1 MHILK
6 SSIALVLLLSAC
18 ETLPMGGAQPLL
30 TAAAPAPSIISAPSG
45 SSQSLSAIETTPGRQ
60 PQPRSTAEVAF
71 MKAQFNAI
79 QARSIAENREYCGY
93 LGLLPNGDFAISPP
107 KRGQP
112 AGCTPNNPPAN
123 MQVIASYHTHAA
135 YAPRYDS
142 EVPSA
147 TDLEGDI
154 SEGINGYVSTP
165 GGRLWFTDGAA
176 QSTTQI
182 CGVGC
187 LTADPRFR
195 PEQNNPVRQTYSL
208 ATLRQRQNN

>member
-6 SSIALVLLLSAC
+6 SGIALVLLLSAC
-18 ETLPMGGAQPLL
+18 EAYVPTGNVQPLL
-30 TAAAPAPSIISAPSG
+30 TSALPAPASE
-45 SSQSLSAIETTPGRQ
+45 SQSLSITSAPRPTI
-60 PQPRSTAEVAF
+60 QPRPRSAAEVAF
-71 MKAQFNAI
+71 IKARLNAI
-79 QARSIAENREYCGY
+79 QPRSIAEDREYCGY

-107 KRGQP
+107 KRGAP
-112 AGCTPNNPPAN
+112 AGCTPANPPAN
-123 MQVIASYHTHAA
+123 MRIIASYHTHAA

-176 QSTTQI
+176 RSTTQV
-182 CGVGC
+182 CGIGC
-187 LTADPRFR
+187 VAADPRFR
-195 PEQNNPVRQTYSL
+195 PEHANPVQQSYSL
-208 ATLRQRQNN
+208 AALRLRQS

>member
-1 MHILK
+1 MHIVK

-18 ETLPMGGAQPLL
+18 ETLPVGGAQPLL
-30 TAAAPAPSIISAPSG
+30 TASAPFPSAIGTPVG
-45 SSQSLSAIETTPGRQ
+45 SSQSLSAIETNPKRQ
-60 PQPRSTAEVAF
+60 PQPRTNAEVAF
-71 MKAQFNAI
+71 MKAQMSAL
-79 QARSIAENREYCGY
+79 QPRSIAEDREYCGY
-93 LGLLPNGDFAISPP
+93 LGRLANGDFAISPP

-112 AGCTPNNPPAN
+112 AGCTPNNPPSN
-123 MQVIASYHTHAA
+123 MRVIASYHTHAA

-142 EVPSA
+142 EVPSS

-182 CGVGC
+182 CGIGC
-187 LTADPRFR
+187 LAADPRFK
-195 PEQNNPVRQTYSL
+195 PEPNPVRQTYTL
-208 ATLRQRQNN
+208 ADLRQRQN